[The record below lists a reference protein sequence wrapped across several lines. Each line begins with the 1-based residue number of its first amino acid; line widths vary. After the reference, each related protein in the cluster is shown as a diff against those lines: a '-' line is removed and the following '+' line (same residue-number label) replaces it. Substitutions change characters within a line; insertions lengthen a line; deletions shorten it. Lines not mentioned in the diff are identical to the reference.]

1 MSPTR
6 SARLIGSIILGLA
19 AAGIVAG
26 YWTEPVAA
34 SNVAAGL
41 GDDRTLTVPTWLTLL
56 TGGAA
61 VGASALLAALVT
73 DRRFVDA
80 VHEWCVPLA
89 AIAESSPTES
99 GLVESSL
106 DTSSPVGSIGLS
118 RRTVAAGS
126 LIGGS
131 LGVLGL
137 TAVIVV
143 GLEGPAMPT
152 ANLAVI
158 IAFVGVR
165 AVLPMIA
172 FLVVDPW
179 PTIDPFRTLARGVDR
194 SVTRARELVTRVREV
209 VQRRPSNPSANE
221 TDGTNG
227 TVGTDETNGTVGT
240 DETNGT
246 VGTDGANDT
255 NETGSSAVDSAL
267 LEYPAW
273 LSSWPAVLGLGAL
286 VWLELVLPVTTD
298 PERLALVAIG
308 YAGYTVTGAVLF
320 SPTVWFRRADPL
332 AVLFRLY
339 GAVAPIQR
347 RDGEF
352 RLVVPGARLR
362 DADVVTDSS
371 DVAFVVLLVWELT
384 FNGFVVTR
392 PGRRTVEGIVAT
404 GLPARGVYLALLVG
418 GFAVAVALYWLAAH
432 LSRRTAPTYLSERML
447 ARRFA
452 PPLLAIAAGY
462 HLAHYVT
469 FAVSLAPASL
479 AALSSPFAP
488 PVNPTTLVVP
498 DWMGTLEI
506 VTLLA
511 GHVLAIWTAHAIA
524 FDCFP
529 GRLQAIRSQ
538 YPFVVVMVC
547 YTALSLWLLTLP
559 TMEPVYVAG

>member
-1 MSPTR
+1 MSPSR
-6 SARLIGSIILGLA
+6 SARAVGSIVLGLGA
-19 AAGIVAG
+19 IGIVAG

-73 DRRFVDA
+73 DRRFVDT
-80 VHEWCVPLA
+80 VHEWGVPLA
-89 AIAESSPTES
+89 AIAESNPTES
-99 GLVESSL
+99 SPGKSSPAE
-106 DTSSPVGSIGLS
+106 SSPVGSTGLS

-126 LIGGS
+126 LIGGG

-137 TAVIVV
+137 AAVIVV
-143 GLEGPAMPT
+143 GLEGPTMPT

-165 AVLPMIA
+165 AVLPMVA

-179 PTIDPFRTLARGVDR
+179 PTIDPFRTLARGVDKL
-194 SVTRARELVTRVREV
+194 VTRVRELVTRVRERV
-209 VQRRPSNPSANE
+209 RRRPSNPSTNE
-221 TDGTNG
+221 TNRTDGTN
-227 TVGTDETNGTVGT
+227 ETN
-240 DETNGT
+240 E
-246 VGTDGANDT
+246 ND
-255 NETGSSAVDSAL
+255 SSAVDSAL
-267 LEYPAW
+267 LEYPTW

-286 VWLELVLPVTTD
+286 VWLELVLPITTD
-298 PERLALVAIG
+298 TELLAFTAVG

-347 RDGEF
+347 RDGTV

-392 PGRRTVEGIVAT
+392 PGRRVVEALVAT
-404 GLPARGVYLALLVG
+404 GLPARVVYLALLVG
-418 GFAVAVALYWLAAH
+418 GFAVALAVYWLAAH
-432 LSRRTAPTYLSERML
+432 LSRRTAPTYLSERVL

-469 FAVSLAPASL
+469 FVVSLAPASL

-498 DWMGTLEI
+498 GWMGTLEI
-506 VTLLA
+506 ATLLA

-524 FDCFP
+524 FDCVP

>member
-1 MSPTR
+1 MSPTCSTR
-6 SARLIGSIILGLA
+6 AVGSIVLGLGA
-19 AAGIVAG
+19 ISVVAG
-26 YWTEPVAA
+26 FWTDPAAA

-80 VHEWCVPLA
+80 VHEWGVPLA

-99 GLVESSL
+99 GLGESSL
-106 DTSSPVGSIGLS
+106 DTSSPVGSTVLS

-126 LIGGS
+126 LIGGG

-137 TAVIVV
+137 AAVIVV

-165 AVLPMIA
+165 AVLPMVA

-179 PTIDPFRTLARGVDR
+179 PAIDPFRILARGVDK
-194 SVTRARELVTRVREV
+194 LVTRVREFV
-209 VQRRPSNPSANE
+209 TRVRERARRHPSNPNANE
-221 TDGTNG
+221 MNGTNG
-227 TVGTDETNGTVGT
+227 T
-240 DETNGT
+240 
-246 VGTDGANDT
+246 
-255 NETGSSAVDSAL
+255 GSTAGDSAL

-273 LSSWPAVLGLGAL
+273 LSSWPAVLGLGTL

-298 PERLALVAIG
+298 PERLALVVIA
-308 YAGYTVTGAVLF
+308 YTGYTVTGAVLF
-320 SPTVWFRRADPL
+320 SPAVWFRRADPL

-362 DADVVTDSS
+362 DADLVTDSS

-392 PGRRTVEGIVAT
+392 PGRRTVEGLVAT
-404 GLPARGVYLALLVG
+404 GLPARVVYLALFVG
-418 GFAVAVALYWLAAH
+418 GFAVALALYWLAAH
-432 LSRRTAPTYLSERML
+432 LSRRTAPTYLSERVL

-452 PPLLAIAAGY
+452 PSLLAIAAGY

-469 FAVSLAPASL
+469 FVVSLSPASL
-479 AALSSPFAP
+479 AALWSPFAP
-488 PVNPTTLVVP
+488 PVNPTTLAVP
-498 DWMGTLEI
+498 GWMGTLEI
-506 VTLLA
+506 ATLLA
-511 GHVLAIWTAHAIA
+511 GHVLAVWTAHAIA
-524 FDCFP
+524 FDCVP

-538 YPFVVVMVC
+538 VPFVVVMVC

-559 TMEPVYVAG
+559 TAEPVYVAGYG